1 MLILSRKTGEVI
13 KIGDQVAVHVIEISK
28 GFVKIGIEAP
38 EHVKILRQEVYERVR
53 SENIEAAQGGVAGLF
68 QAADLLKK
76 KK

>member
-13 KIGDQVAVHVIEISK
+13 KIGDQVAVHVVEISK

-38 EHVKILRQEVYERVR
+38 ENVKILRQEVFERVK
-53 SENIEAAQGGVAGLF
+53 SENIEAAQGGVSGLF
-68 QAADLLKK
+68 KAADMLKK

>member
-38 EHVKILRQEVYERVR
+38 EHVKILRQEVFERVR
-53 SENIEAAQGGVAGLF
+53 SENIEAAQGSVSGLF
-68 QAADLLKK
+68 KAVDLLKK